1 MGAETGKAGKK
12 DVPGREREVGRA
24 GPVWSTAQGS
34 GLQVGLRVREA
45 GRIRPRSG
53 EPTCDS
59 GPGVEV
65 FLEARDG
72 ALPLT
77 LVQGLSRGTH

>member
-1 MGAETGKAGKK
+1 MGDMEYGLDVLIHVSPCGGLACK

-45 GRIRPRSG
+45 GRIRP
-53 EPTCDS
+53 
-59 GPGVEV
+59 
-65 FLEARDG
+65 
-72 ALPLT
+72 
-77 LVQGLSRGTH
+77 SRAFNIKSKV

>member
-45 GRIRPRSG
+45 GRIRP
-53 EPTCDS
+53 
-59 GPGVEV
+59 
-65 FLEARDG
+65 
-72 ALPLT
+72 
-77 LVQGLSRGTH
+77 SRAFNIKSKV